1 MSIIPTLNLTSR
13 SMIQS
18 LWLIDINYRIS
29 NIFLNQINT
38 NQKLFNR
45 GTLKAGIVQIWRNFR
60 IVNFLSYDRNVF
72 KRNKMI
78 VWFRLLPIL
87 WKNDLV
93 KYQKGRHQKYDLAQI
108 YSRLWQS
115 VRSKFALKDTPYSIL
130 IGQYWFI
137 SLCRSITLPIKIN
150 QSIFISQSFIFE
162 CK

>member
-38 NQKLFNR
+38 NQRQFDRRKLE
-45 GTLKAGIVQIWRNFR
+45 TGIVQIWRNFR
-60 IVNFLSYDRNVF
+60 IVNFLSYDRMFLIGTKWSLDSDYN
-72 KRNKMI
+72 RSCENTI
-78 VWFRLLPIL
+78 LLS
-87 WKNDLV
+87 
-93 KYQKGRHQKYDLAQI
+93 RHQKYDLAQI
-108 YSRLWQS
+108 YSRLWQR
-115 VRSKFALKDTPYSIL
+115 VRSKFALKHTLCSIL